1 MMPGALDGILVVSVE
16 QAVAAPYASSRLADG
31 GARVIKIE
39 RPDGD
44 FARDYDRVAKGQS
57 AYFVWLNRGKES
69 LALDIKDP
77 DDAALLHRM
86 VEKADVFIQNL
97 SPGAAARAGF
107 GSTELRLKFPRLIT
121 CDISGY
127 GEEGPYRDMRAYDL
141 LVQAESAL
149 CEVTGTPDGPG
160 RVGVSVCDIACG
172 MAVHAAILEALF
184 HRERTG
190 EGRAIASSLFDG
202 MADWMNVPYL
212 HEVFGG
218 KAPERAGLHHPSIA
232 PYGAYSTGDSKQV
245 VFAIQNQREWA
256 RLCDAVLQLPG
267 LASHKLFPDNVAR
280 VENRPDLDAEIDR
293 VFTALSRAEVVTRLR
308 EAKIAYGAV
317 NNVVDFAAHPQLRTV
332 TLDTPEGDLVVIAP
346 PAIIDDEP
354 AQLGGVP
361 ALDADGSDIRRE
373 FAA

>member
-1 MMPGALDGILVVSVE
+1 MPGALDGILVVSVE

-31 GARVIKIE
+31 GARVIKVE

-212 HEVFGG
+212 HEVYGG

-232 PYGAYSTGDSKQV
+232 PYGAYTTGDSKQV

-267 LASHKLFPDNVAR
+267 LASHKLFHDNVAR

-317 NNVVDFAAHPQLRTV
+317 NNVADFAAHPQLRTV

-346 PAIIDDEP
+346 PAMIDDEP
-354 AQLGGVP
+354 AQLGVVP

-373 FAA
+373 FSA